1 MDDSERLIQE
11 WIAKALAH
19 DSTPVPPELRSE
31 VARRLTDARVD
42 YEARLR
48 AELEERDRPRLEAQ
62 EAWLRAQQARWE
74 AGRAERE
81 QRDRERAERERARQQ
96 AQAARQ
102 AREEAA
108 RAEAAA
114 ECRAYEKWL
123 TNIHTKRA
131 RIEEA
136 TAAQQA
142 KAARIA
148 QQKQES
154 RERAARQRAAREEF
168 RRKRAEEEKRVRQ
181 ARRWAPKISR
191 AVIAIAERE
200 RQHHLAAA
208 AEAWLERQVETA
220 YPEARFS
227 EMEETLLMGRIHWAK
242 TA

>member
-31 VARRLTDARVD
+31 VARRFTDARVD

-48 AELEERDRPRLEAQ
+48 AELEERDRPRREAQ
-62 EAWLRAQQARWE
+62 EAWLRAQRARWE
-74 AGRAERE
+74 AERPARE

-102 AREEAA
+102 AQEEAA

-123 TNIHTKRA
+123 TNIHTKRG
-131 RIEEA
+131 REEEA
-136 TAAQQA
+136 AEQARRQEQRAHQQ
-142 KAARIA
+142 
-148 QQKQES
+148 
-154 RERAARQRAAREEF
+154 AAREEF
-168 RRKRAEEEKRVRQ
+168 RRKRAAEKERARQ
-181 ARRWAPKISR
+181 ARQWGPKETR
-191 AVIAIAERE
+191 ALVAIADTA
-200 RQHHLAAA
+200 RQRHLAAA
-208 AEAWLERQVETA
+208 AAAHFTRWLEEQ

-227 EMEETLLMGRIHWAK
+227 EMEETLIMGRIEWKRAK
-242 TA
+242 AKARVA